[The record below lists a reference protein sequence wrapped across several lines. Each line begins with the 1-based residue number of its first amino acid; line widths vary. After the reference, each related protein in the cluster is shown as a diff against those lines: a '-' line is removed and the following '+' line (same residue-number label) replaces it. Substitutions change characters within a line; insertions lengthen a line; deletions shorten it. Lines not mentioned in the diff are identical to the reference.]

1 LGHSSKSG
9 EKEPTLH
16 ALRQASLHF
25 LQRALKAG
33 STLDQGELRLGNQV
47 ATASVSDMA
56 GNEIIEASSPR
67 AVWIAGNELPP
78 TGRDG
83 AARPFSLQERLRALA
98 GFGMGLNC
106 THTRARFADDEVTFR
121 FSVFGGTIFRASFAN
136 EINTPVPVTFRIG
149 SGVPWVSKY
158 WPVRMNLLSP
168 PPMPRIARK
177 LPHPEIDAL
186 ASFLSFVK

>member
-1 LGHSSKSG
+1 MTCGAAVAV
-9 EKEPTLH
+9 EINLH
-16 ALRQASLHF
+16 ALRQAPLHF

-33 STLDQGELRLGNQV
+33 STLDQRELRLGNHV
-47 ATASVSDMA
+47 ATASVLDMA
-56 GNEIIEASSPR
+56 GNEIVEASSPR

-121 FSVFGGTIFRASFAN
+121 FSAFGDTIFRASFAN
-136 EINTPVPVTFRIG
+136 QINDPTNTTFR
-149 SGVPWVSKY
+149 K
-158 WPVRMNLLSP
+158 
-168 PPMPRIARK
+168 
-177 LPHPEIDAL
+177 
-186 ASFLSFVK
+186 